1 MVATRTAAPAEPGA
15 AAPAGGTLPN
25 LVVIGAMKCG
35 TSALHYY
42 LDLHPEIQ
50 MSSPKELGFFA
61 AEAVVEGPLATAA
74 ESEQRIMRG
83 GGRNWER
90 GIEWYAGHFDPA
102 ASVRGEASPAYTAP
116 WFPRS
121 AELIASIL
129 PDTRLIFMVRDPL
142 EQIVSQYLHYRHA
155 GNEPRELNE
164 AVADPHGIYV
174 ERARYHARLQPF
186 LERFPEERIL
196 VLSQEELLHS
206 RRQTLAAALAF
217 SPSTP
222 PTGHRRWSAAAT
234 APGERDGVRASCA
247 GSSSAPLAGLATCSR
262 RRRSGTWS
270 GSSTAASRASANAP
284 PSPRRPA
291 SGSPRR
297 SATTSPD
304 CAC

>member
-1 MVATRTAAPAEPGA
+1 M
-15 AAPAGGTLPN
+15 APAGGTLPN

-196 VLSQEELLHS
+196 VLSQEELLHR
-206 RRQTLAAALAF
+206 RRQALTAAFGFLAVDAAYWSPKMERRRHRSGGKGWRARLLRRIQLGPFGRIGYMLPQEAKWYVERLFYGGESRERERPALTAQTRERITAALGDDVARLRAL
-217 SPSTP
+217 
-222 PTGHRRWSAAAT
+222 TGKSLGEWSM
-234 APGERDGVRASCA
+234 
-247 GSSSAPLAGLATCSR
+247 
-262 RRRSGTWS
+262 
-270 GSSTAASRASANAP
+270 
-284 PSPRRPA
+284 
-291 SGSPRR
+291 
-297 SATTSPD
+297 
-304 CAC
+304 